1 MSTLG
6 KVLVFINLV
15 LAVAFLVCAIQVLNQ
30 QETFRQKYEAEVT
43 ARKTDNDKNTGEI
56 SKLTASVDDRRNTV
70 AARDAQISSLQNDR
84 DQFKSRA
91 EAAEAFKNTVSEKMT
106 KVEADLEN
114 FRKNNEELQKTVN
127 EKLAEADKARN
138 DRDAAK
144 KGQEDAENKLA
155 QAEEANKQLTGQTN
169 QLMAQ
174 VKDQGEKI
182 AMLNNAMEAY
192 ASRTGIPR
200 EEVYAAAPSIA
211 GNVVN
216 VAMDAKLIQLNVGTD
231 ANVKKGFGFTI
242 YRGSEYKGEVI
253 IEDVQPKFAT
263 ARIRSMVKPIS
274 VGDQARSG
282 IF

>member
-30 QETFRQKYEAEVT
+30 QETYRQKLEAEQT
-43 ARKTDNDKNTGEI
+43 AHKTDKDKDAAEIARLTGD
-56 SKLTASVDDRRNTV
+56 VDNKRNTIS
-70 AARDAQISSLQNDR
+70 ARDAMVSSLQNDR
-84 DQFKSRA
+84 DQFKARA
-91 EAAEAFKNTVSEKMT
+91 EAAEAFKNAVSEKISAMEANLDNYRKSNDDLT
-106 KVEADLEN
+106 KAV
-114 FRKNNEELQKTVN
+114 
-127 EKLAEADKARN
+127 AEARTEAEKARA

-155 QAEEANKQLTGQTN
+155 QSEESNKQLTGTVN

-174 VKDQGEKI
+174 SKKQGEEL
-182 AMLNNAMEAY
+182 AAANNALDVY

-200 EEVYAAAPSIA
+200 EEVYNAAPSIS

-216 VAMDAKLIQLNVGTD
+216 VAMDAKLIQLNVGSD
-231 ANVKKGFGFTI
+231 SNVKKGFGFVI

-253 IEDVQPKFAT
+253 VEDVQSKFAT
-263 ARIRSMVKPIS
+263 ARIRSMVKQIA